1 MITPAERES
10 LFRLRQPGHAYE
22 NSQDACAQRFE
33 DEKFAIDLALREYPA
48 DDTCEMTRQELIA
61 EVQRLKRGDFS
72 QEEFQNL
79 CHNFD
84 ESDECR
90 FLDGCRDYQR
100 KLFGNKKPEGA

>member
-1 MITPAERES
+1 MTPERRAALERCRGKTY
-10 LFRLRQPGHAYE
+10 L
-22 NSQDACAQRFE
+22 
-33 DEKFAIDLALREYPA
+33 DLHFDDLWFVSEIALDDYPS
-48 DDTCEMTRQELIA
+48 DDKCEMSRQELIA

-84 ESDECR
+84 ESEECR

-100 KLFGNKKPEGA
+100 KLFGNKKPEDA